1 MPLIVTGANFS
12 HENHFRKMTFS
23 FKHDHFKC
31 SYTVRVPCSQPAR
44 SRVRAPP
51 APPSSG
57 LSARFPFPTS
67 FSNAPST
74 TPLPNQ
80 ILDQNYPQT
89 VVETVA
95 TAKRHLWAAVAVVA
109 NKRSKNE
116 KHFRKM
122 IFAFKSDCL
131 LFGCAP
137 GLASSQPARSR
148 VRARLAPPLSD
159 LNVRFPFRRSFSN
172 ARPATALTTS

>member
-1 MPLIVTGANFS
+1 
-12 HENHFRKMTFS
+12 MTILN
-23 FKHDHFKC
+23 
-31 SYTVRVPCSQPAR
+31 VRIRSGCPAR
-44 SRVRAPP
+44 NPRGPGFEPPLRLLRAVLVHVFLFQRPFRTLPP
-51 APPSSG
+51 PRPYPIK
-57 LSARFPFPTS
+57 FWTK
-67 FSNAPST
+67 T
-74 TPLPNQ
+74 T
-80 ILDQNYPQT
+80 PQT